1 MATPLP
7 ASSALAAASTAEPL
21 DAAALDAKIAELKR
35 EAVAAFK
42 SGNHDQAAAI
52 KKQVLALS
60 SQEKEKWQKSE
71 ESKQLEA
78 KDGELTVR
86 PRK

>member
-1 MATPLP
+1 MALLYGRAGRLTAKKRRFP
-7 ASSALAAASTAEPL
+7 ADV
-21 DAAALDAKIAELKR
+21 DAIKIVELKR
-35 EAVAAFK
+35 EAVVAYE